1 MGIATPWLN
10 SGPSLFLDAVR
21 SGTEASIAKTRN
33 DLERRQQD
41 LQDAQASARNALE
54 SRSIDNARLLNQGR
68 LAQANAALQLR
79 SQLGEGKLDEANRHN
94 QELEGY
100 YTGRLNLG
108 SDRLAE
114 ADKKNSD
121 LKDFND
127 QRIGLLSDRLKLA
140 QEIAAGKTAN
150 PKDTSPTVTIGGGHV
165 HVDDPQ
171 LQDYLNT
178 PQDSVTTN
186 SNWPHWLNGP
196 DTYATNHV
204 LPDINSLTNKS
215 DLLSIFKPSGSGAA
229 QKSRFKVLSVE

>member
-10 SGPSLFLDAVR
+10 TGPSLFLDAVR

-41 LQDAQASARNALE
+41 LQDAQAGARNALE

-140 QEIAAGKTAN
+140 QEIAAGKASAT
-150 PKDTSPTVTIGGGHV
+150 PKPTGPLIDVAGSKV
-165 HVDDPQ
+165 HADDPR
-171 LQDYLNT
+171 LQELLGT
-178 PQDSVTTN
+178 PMDKVTTN
-186 SNWPHWLNGP
+186 ISWFSP
-196 DTYATNHV
+196 DTFTTNSV
-204 LPDINSLTNKS
+204 LPQPSDITTNQLIKAFSGNSA
-215 DLLSIFKPSGSGAA
+215 PST
-229 QKSRFKVLSVE
+229 KRFKVLSVE